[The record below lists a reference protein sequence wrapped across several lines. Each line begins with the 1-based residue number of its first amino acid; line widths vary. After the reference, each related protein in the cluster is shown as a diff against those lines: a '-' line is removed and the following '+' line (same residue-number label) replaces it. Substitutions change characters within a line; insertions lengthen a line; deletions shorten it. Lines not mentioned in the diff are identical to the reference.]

1 MLRPAVS
8 LVVAAL
14 LLAGCG
20 AGPPDHVRV
29 GVVAP
34 LTGTRAW
41 LGQEV
46 AAGAA
51 LAVEDLNRDGGLLGH
66 PVELVVLDDAD
77 LTALPGQLADLAERA
92 HVSAV
97 IGPEAP
103 GVLLGPR
110 SPLTRREVPA
120 LLASAFGGDLD
131 AAGSLVARTIPSA
144 RAQAEKLASWLT
156 EERRIERVAVLVAD
170 PVEGDLARADL
181 EAGLGAGGAEVTA
194 VVVADGDAADLRP
207 SVASL
212 RAAAP
217 DAQAVLVWAPPAP
230 AARATTAVRDL
241 GWDVQLMVP
250 ASAFVGEYRTLADD
264 AAEGVVAAFPYRQ
277 EWFSSGSLFAWML
290 RYHARHGIGLLAQLE
305 TVVLD
310 LPVVALAAYDA
321 VTVVA
326 EAVERAGTREPA
338 AVADALT
345 AATYDGLLTTYDLRA
360 REAWGVEDLHVARFH
375 ELAITFDVDPDLDGE
390 FQRYLWQAQITLD
403 ILPEEVRD
411 GPLGA
416 LIDRVLADRQDDPPA
431 YRAPL
436 PPPAPVGRP

>member
-1 MLRPAVS
+1 VLRPALS

-51 LAVEDLNRDGGLLGH
+51 LAVDDLNRDGGLLGQ
-66 PVELVVLDDAD
+66 PVELVLLDDAD
-77 LTALPGQLADLAERA
+77 LAGLPGQLADLAERA

-131 AAGSLVARTIPSA
+131 AAGSLVGRTIPSA
-144 RAQAEKLASWLT
+144 RAQAERLATWLT
-156 EERRIERVAVLVAD
+156 DERDIDRVAVLVAD

-181 EAGLGAGGAEVTA
+181 EAGLAAGGAAATA

-212 RAAAP
+212 RAAAG
-217 DAQAVLVWAPPAP
+217 DAQAVLLWAPPAA

-241 GWDVQLMVP
+241 RWDVQLMVP

-277 EWFSSGSLFAWML
+277 DWFTSGSLFGWML

-310 LPVVALAAYDA
+310 LPVVAIAAYDA
-321 VTVVA
+321 VTIVA
-326 EAVERAGTREPA
+326 AAVEHAGSREPA
-338 AVADALT
+338 AVAAALT
-345 AATYDGLLTTYDLRA
+345 ATTYEGLLTTYDLGR
-360 REAWGVEDLHVARFH
+360 REAWGVDDLHVARFH
-375 ELAITFDVDPDLDGE
+375 ELAITFDVDPALDGE

-403 ILPEEVRD
+403 VLPEEVRD

-416 LIDRVLADRQDDPPA
+416 LIDRVLADRQADPPA